1 MKELGEY
8 LKKTRIS
15 NGVSLEEAAEDLE
28 LSASQLENIENGK
41 EKTHELDIDELREE
55 LGLEE
60 ETEDEK
66 KLRKENF
73 QKMCEKNDEENRKIF
88 GENYSRIFKN

>member
-8 LKKTRIS
+8 LKHTRIS
-15 NGVSLEEAAEDLE
+15 NGVSMEEAAEDLE
-28 LSASQLENIENGK
+28 LSTSQLENIENGK